1 MGRSI
6 SGLPAVETI
15 LKGKKGLKA
24 IKSEEVSN
32 KDRRLNSMQFG
43 HRKCAGGRKIFE
55 TTIFPEFPI

>member
-32 KDRRLNSMQFG
+32 KDSMQFG